1 MSSSLTKVDL
11 EPIEHPDFIPEN
23 PAVVAG
29 DGLGVI
35 TAPDGTSV
43 VFNSPLRRQ
52 RRQPQVVPPA
62 STGPLKWFAVSKA
75 GEGLIK
81 VKTGKIVSCEF
92 TGLSGA
98 DPKPSKVTKMLT
110 AALATPTAAVS
121 ADSVVY
127 LKLTYTDLALSRETQ
142 LTGGSTVSITG
153 GLGGKGGDGGYGGD
167 GGRGGGGGSG
177 GGGGGGGGGTSPG
190 NPGGAG
196 VAGVSG
202 AITGIGGDPGG
213 SAGTGGTGSSGGSAY
228 GGGAGGVGGV
238 GGSGASGGP
247 GQPGG
252 PGNNPPAAG
261 ATGGPTTAVVTVY
274 TTVTLRTRIRYCTQA
289 AIEVHPST
297 TPPTDTEFVGYIPV
311 ATVDVDGTLIKIE
324 QHWDGTYTAPPFIH
338 SYAYDPLAP

>member
-1 MSSSLTKVDL
+1 MSSSPTKVDL
-11 EPIEHPDFIPEN
+11 EPIEHPDFLPEN

-35 TAPDGTSV
+35 TAPNGTSV

-52 RRQPQVVPPA
+52 RKQSQVVPPA
-62 STGPLKWFAVSKA
+62 STGPLKWLTVSKA
-75 GEGLIK
+75 GAGLIK

-110 AALATPTAAVS
+110 AALATPTAAVT

-142 LTGGSTVSITG
+142 LTGGSSVSITG
-153 GLGGKGGDGGYGGD
+153 GLGGKGGDGGYGG
-167 GGRGGGGGSG
+167 
-177 GGGGGGGGGTSPG
+177 GGGTSPG

-196 VAGVSG
+196 TAGVSG
-202 AITGIGGDPGG
+202 SSTGIGGDPGG

-274 TTVTLRTRIRYCTQA
+274 TTVTLQTRIRYCTQA
-289 AIEVHPST
+289 AIEVHPLA

-311 ATVDVDGTLIKIE
+311 AAVDVDGTLIKIE

-338 SYAYDPLAP
+338 SYTYDPLAS